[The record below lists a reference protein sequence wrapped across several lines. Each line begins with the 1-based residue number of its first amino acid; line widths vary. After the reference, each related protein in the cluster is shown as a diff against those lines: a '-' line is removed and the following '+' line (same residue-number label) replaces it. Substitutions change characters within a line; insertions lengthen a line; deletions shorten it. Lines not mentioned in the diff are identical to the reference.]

1 MLPVQ
6 KMATSYITKR
16 IKDELLGPGEG
27 GQPDGQGQQP
37 PRQQQSAPAPRAA
50 ADPHHGKP
58 VHDEN
63 GKEIGRAYRVAE
75 VAVYVVTRDWEHAPQ
90 ELARGLR
97 EEGTQTVFHTT
108 ADDHVTAIFYV
119 PEPKAGVQTVSR
131 GFRSDDV

>member
-16 IKDELLGPGEG
+16 IKDELLGPADG
-27 GQPDGQGQQP
+27 GQPEGQGQP
-37 PRQQQSAPAPRAA
+37 PRQQKTAAPARA
-50 ADPHHGKP
+50 ADPHDGQP

-63 GKEIGRAYRVAE
+63 GRVIGRAWRVAE
-75 VAVYVVTRDWEHAPQ
+75 VAVYVVTRDGEHAPQ

-108 ADDHVTAIFYV
+108 ADDHVTSIFYV
-119 PEPKAGVQTVSR
+119 PEPKTGVPTVGR
-131 GFRSDDV
+131 GFRPDDV

>member
-16 IKDELLGPGEG
+16 LKDELLGPGEG
-27 GQPDGQGQQP
+27 GEPDNQGQP
-37 PRQQQSAPAPRAA
+37 PRQQRSAPAPRA

-63 GKEIGRAYRVAE
+63 SKEIGRAYRVAE

-90 ELARGLR
+90 ELTRGLR
-97 EEGTQTVFHTT
+97 DEATQMVFHTT
-108 ADDHVTAIFYV
+108 ADDHVSAIFYV
-119 PEPKAGVQTVSR
+119 PPPRAGIQNAGR